1 MPPRPAVRVFAEFK
15 EKEDLEGYFAKLLM
29 DFNLK
34 FNMRTAIGAM
44 RLYKDEVIKRTP
56 EPKLER
62 FIRYGP
68 YVQDPT
74 RYKQYRSKGE
84 YSLQEAIGREDPVI
98 ETGKVTYPGIP
109 GATPTTYG
117 KAYVITA
124 QFGNI
129 KRINARTN
137 FHWIHKKRDKRRPGA
152 MLGYEQRSLNKDE
165 IDTLQKF
172 EFGGT
177 WTIKPR
183 NPGERL
189 HPIIGRQITYSEHW
203 REIGGER
210 KIIKEVRPRH
220 MFSGAVSSAKRQI
233 ESYIRQSMASYL
245 STAGVTVPQAPQEHK
260 KYFLQGLEGGIL
272 GTTPVWKVG
281 RVALHMPRRRLTA
294 ITRSK
299 RKALRRGKY

>member
-1 MPPRPAVRVFAEFK
+1 MPHNPAVRVFAEFK
-15 EKEDLEGYFAKLLM
+15 EKEDLTGYFTKLLM

-34 FNMRTAIGAM
+34 FNLRTAIGAM
-44 RLYKDEVIKRTP
+44 RLYKDEVVKRTP
-56 EPKLER
+56 EPKLEKY
-62 FIRYGP
+62 IRYGP

-84 YSLQEAIGREDPVI
+84 YSLQEAIGRENPVL
-98 ETGKVTYPGIP
+98 ESGRTE
-109 GATPTTYG
+109 YG
-117 KAYVITA
+117 KAYVVTA

-152 MLGYEQRSLNKDE
+152 MLGYEQRSLDKDA

-183 NPGERL
+183 TPGERL

-203 REIGGER
+203 REIGGKQ
-210 KIIKEVRPRH
+210 KILKEVRPRH

-233 ESYIRQSMASYL
+233 ESYIRQSMTKYL
-245 STAGVTVPQAPQEHK
+245 STAGLTVPQAPQEEK
-260 KYFLQGLEGGIL
+260 KYFLRGIEGGIL
-272 GTTPVWKVG
+272 GTTPAWQVG
-281 RVALHMPRRRLTA
+281 RVAYHLPRRRLTS

-299 RKALRRGKY
+299 RKAIRRGKY